1 MTVFAIEYHY
11 PADSPQI
18 IELRPAH
25 REVLGKLKEEG
36 KLIGSGPYTDGDG
49 DALIVI
55 QLDDSATIAD
65 AEALMADDPFHTNNA
80 LTGRMFH
87 TWNPVLNVFGV

>member
-25 REVLGKLKEEG
+25 REFLGKLKEEG

-65 AEALMADDPFHTNNA
+65 APFHTNNA
-80 LTGRMFH
+80 LTGRVFH

>member
-25 REVLGKLKEEG
+25 REFLGKLKEEG

-49 DALIVI
+49 DAL
-55 QLDDSATIAD
+55 
-65 AEALMADDPFHTNNA
+65 MADDPFHTNNA
-80 LTGRMFH
+80 LTGRVFH
-87 TWNPVLNVFGV
+87 TWNPVLTIFGV

>member
-1 MTVFAIEYHY
+1 MTVFDIEYHY
-11 PADSPQI
+11 PADSPQV
-18 IELRPAH
+18 IELPATL
-25 REVLGKLKEEG
+25 RECLGKLKEEG

-55 QLDDSATIAD
+55 HLADSATIAD

-80 LTGRMFH
+80 LTGRVFH
-87 TWNPVLNVFGV
+87 TWNPVLNIFGV

>member
-25 REVLGKLKEEG
+25 REFLGKLKEEG

-49 DALIVI
+49 D
-55 QLDDSATIAD
+55 ST
-65 AEALMADDPFHTNNA
+65 
-80 LTGRMFH
+80 
-87 TWNPVLNVFGV
+87 

>member
-11 PADSPQI
+11 PADSSQI

-25 REVLGKLKEEG
+25 REFLGKLKEEG

-65 AEALMADDPFHTNNA
+65 AEALWRAIRFTPIMHSPDGYFTPGT
-80 LTGRMFH
+80 RY
-87 TWNPVLNVFGV
+87 

>member
-25 REVLGKLKEEG
+25 REFLGKLKEEG

-65 AEALMADDPFHTNNA
+65 AEALMADDPFHTNTA
-80 LTGRMFH
+80 LTGRVFH
-87 TWNPVLNVFGV
+87 TWNPVLNIFGV